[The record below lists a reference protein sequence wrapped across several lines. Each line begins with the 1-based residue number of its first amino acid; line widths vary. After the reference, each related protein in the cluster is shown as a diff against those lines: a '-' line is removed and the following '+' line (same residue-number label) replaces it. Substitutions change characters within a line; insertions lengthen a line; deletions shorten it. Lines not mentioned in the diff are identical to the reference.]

1 MRRLPANL
9 RSAAALCVAAGML
22 ALVGAAHAQDGN
34 RPLTL
39 EGKSVLFQRVIAVPG
54 ARLADEPGADSARE
68 RVVTPFTVYYVYER
82 QTAAGREWLRVGT
95 DSDGR
100 VEGWLPAEQG
110 IEWRQ
115 ALTVSFKDPAE
126 SERVLLFGER
136 DPLVEI
142 VESGDAEA
150 YERMRARAIEGDVA
164 DTPVVAVQP
173 DDYIDIRRNF
183 YLVPILE
190 HEDVLVGGNQSRL
203 LRVASVP
210 LRDPRP
216 EDNPYRAGVVFVVD
230 TTVSMQ
236 PYIDRTREIVQR
248 VYDEMTEAGLAD
260 KVGYGLVAFRDN
272 TEAVPALE
280 YTTSVVSDLTS
291 DGEAFLSAARG
302 VRAAS
307 VSSEEFNEDAYA
319 GIRQAVESM
328 SWGDYFARYV
338 VLITDAGP
346 RTADDPLATTSLDT
360 SAARELLLEERIAPW
375 VLHLKTPRGEDNHA
389 SAEREYRRLADI
401 PDIGSFYYPVE
412 TGDVDQ
418 FETALGTL
426 TDQLTQQVRGASQGF
441 QPLQVAGGSAD
452 DPELAAF
459 QERVSRLGYALRMD
473 YLQQTA
479 GEGVPTLFNAWMVD
493 RDFANPAERAI
504 DVRVLLTRDQLSDL
518 HEVLSR
524 VVERA
529 ETGALAPQTF
539 LDELRSLAAI
549 VSRDP
554 EAVSGSGSEATLA
567 DLGYMREYIEGLPYQ
582 SEVMDLDLSDWQQ
595 WSAQRQFEFINELDS
610 KVSYYR
616 ALHDNL
622 DLWLSL
628 DGGPV
633 DGDSVYPLLLE
644 ALP

>member
-1 MRRLPANL
+1 MRRLDAIM
-9 RSAAALCVAAGML
+9 RMAAALA
-22 ALVGAAHAQDGN
+22 ALVFFAGLAHAQQGE

-39 EGKSVLFQRVIAVPG
+39 ENKSVLFQRVIAVPG
-54 ARLADEPGADSARE
+54 ARLSDEPGADE
-68 RVVTPFTVYYVYER
+68 PGEVVTPFTVYYVYER
-82 QTAAGREWLRVGT
+82 RTAAGREWLRVGS
-95 DSDGR
+95 DSNGR
-100 VEGWLPAEQG
+100 IEGWLPAEQG
-110 IEWRQ
+110 VEWRQ
-115 ALTVSFKDPAE
+115 ALTVSFKDPEEAP
-126 SERVLLFGER
+126 RVLLFENR
-136 DPLVEI
+136 DPLVEL
-142 VESGDAEA
+142 VESGDAER
-150 YERMRARAIEGDVA
+150 YERLRQRAIGGDVA
-164 DTPVVAVQP
+164 DSPVVAVQP
-173 DDYIDIRRNF
+173 DEFIDIRRNF

-210 LRDPRP
+210 LRDPAP
-216 EDNPYRAGVVFVVD
+216 ADNPYRAGIVFVID

-236 PYIDRTREIVQR
+236 PYIDRTRAIVQR
-248 VYDEMTEAGLAD
+248 VYDELTEAGLAD
-260 KVGYGLVAFRDN
+260 KVGYGLVAYRDN
-272 TEAVPALE
+272 TEAVPELD
-280 YTTSVVSDLTS
+280 YTTRVISDLTS
-291 DGEAFLSAARG
+291 DGEAFLEAARG
-302 VRAAS
+302 VQAAT

-319 GIRQAVESM
+319 GIQQAVDSI

-346 RTADDPLATTSLDT
+346 RTAGDPLATTSLST
-360 SAARELLLEERIAPW
+360 SAARERLLDERIAPW

-389 SAEREYRRLADI
+389 SAEQEYRSLANI
-401 PDIGSFYYPVE
+401 PDIGSFYHAIE

-418 FETALGTL
+418 FENALTTL
-426 TDQLTQQVRGASQGF
+426 TDQLTQQVRGAAQGF
-441 QPLQVAGGSAD
+441 QPLRVASGEAE
-452 DPELAAF
+452 DPELAAM

-473 YLQQTA
+473 YLQQRA
-479 GEGVPTLFNAWMVD
+479 GEGVPALFNAWMVD
-493 RDFANPAERAI
+493 RDFSSPDERAV
-504 DVRVLLTRDQLSDL
+504 DVRVLLSRDQLSDL
-518 HEVLSR
+518 HGVLSR

-529 ETGALAPQTF
+529 EEGALAPQTF

-554 EAVSGSGSEATLA
+554 EAVSGSGDDATLA

-582 SEVMDLDLSDWQQ
+582 SDVMDVDLSDWQQ
-595 WSAQRQFEFINELDS
+595 WSAQRQFEFINELDN